1 MFRLRDAER
10 LALRHGVHHDHELVA
25 SGSRAWKQEL
35 EEFFEHGAEDEAA
48 DATKAS
54 S

>member
-35 EEFFEHGAEDEAA
+35 EKIFEQDAEDQVV
-48 DATKAS
+48 DTKKAPF
-54 S
+54 